1 MIQFLIVL
9 LFGLIVMWVFIV
21 LPQRRRQAEH
31 AQMIGA
37 MDPGDEVVTAGGLY
51 GTVQEIRDD
60 EVDLEIA
67 AGVTVRV
74 AKRAIAAVYED
85 EEDEDEPVDEGATT
99 TDAVEPSPR

>member
-31 AQMIGA
+31 AQMIDA